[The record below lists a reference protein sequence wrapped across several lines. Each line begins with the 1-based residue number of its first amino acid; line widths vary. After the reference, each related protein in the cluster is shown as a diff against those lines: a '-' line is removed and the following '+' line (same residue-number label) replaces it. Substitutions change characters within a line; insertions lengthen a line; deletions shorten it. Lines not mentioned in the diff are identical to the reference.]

1 MMTTAFSGLVF
12 YWHAPP
18 FYNSNSHSRTPYFAL
33 LPIAQAASTPFRL
46 PPRNHP
52 IKMESWTRE
61 GVLPDYDLDTDD
73 EEWLDEY
80 NSSRKATRTA
90 LLDSDALELA
100 MSFVLGGRG
109 AELDEMVSRRCP
121 PHLIVLHFLCLV
133 YTLHRLFH

>member
-1 MMTTAFSGLVF
+1 MTTL
-12 YWHAPP
+12 
-18 FYNSNSHSRTPYFAL
+18 SRAGAACNLRLQAHDDDSFQRPGFFLARSFILQFQLTFPYFAL

-52 IKMESWTRE
+52 IKMESWTRG

-121 PHLIVLHFLCLV
+121 AHLI
-133 YTLHRLFH
+133 